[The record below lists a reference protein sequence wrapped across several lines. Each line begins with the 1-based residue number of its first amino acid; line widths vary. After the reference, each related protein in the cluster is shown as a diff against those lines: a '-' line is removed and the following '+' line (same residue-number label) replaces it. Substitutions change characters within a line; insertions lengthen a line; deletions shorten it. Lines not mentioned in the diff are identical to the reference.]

1 MSILRTGN
9 YHLHAICIML
19 LINAPDFRETS
30 MQQAEHLHRQHQQ
43 TPPPFRATTICSI
56 QHTRKQTTRHIIP
69 VLN

>member
-1 MSILRTGN
+1 
-9 YHLHAICIML
+9 ML